1 MRDAGAVDFVAKGRL
16 DPDLVEIVVRCRASP
31 PAPQARPPTEPLN
44 NARHSAP
51 CGVAKLDSTLQIDLI
66 LRCEHSFGTPQGAA
80 SPMFRAL
87 SLRHLQ
93 RLSQLR

>member
-51 CGVAKLDSTLQIDLI
+51 ALTPRTLN
-66 LRCEHSFGTPQGAA
+66 SKATAGGTTGRVPAAIAAA
-80 SPMFRAL
+80 SRMRA
-87 SLRHLQ
+87 
-93 RLSQLR
+93 